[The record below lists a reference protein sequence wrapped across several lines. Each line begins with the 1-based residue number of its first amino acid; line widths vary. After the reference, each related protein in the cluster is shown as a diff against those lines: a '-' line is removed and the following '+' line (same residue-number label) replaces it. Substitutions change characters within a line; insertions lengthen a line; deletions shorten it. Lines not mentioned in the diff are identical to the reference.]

1 MLSFNVL
8 PSNNMR
14 MGQAICTIPGLVGVD
29 PVEQFLDEWNRSIWF
44 WIIDHPTKKLGTC
57 LRYPLVTCSRDM
69 FWSDNPVGLAL
80 LKKKKGYW
88 PSWTSAKM
96 IRCIPIHRAPNQ
108 KMLTTQVALLMMMT
122 LQLHLCWQMPSM
134 MSVVEIFACTLIK
147 IISKLCPQDDGYKSQ
162 DEKWTIMMI
171 SIVHSKGRG
180 FYPSTQMRND
190 EHYLG
195 FSGSVH
201 LLCLH
206 LSWKS
211 GRHPSPWQSCC
222 PSTFLQ
228 ASCPLRAALWAKRW
242 EEFRLMQLHLGR
254 SFTGKWGPWI
264 DYNIFGKVFFICC
277 SILDSYVVCISYM
290 WYVNDIII

>member
-1 MLSFNVL
+1 M
-8 PSNNMR
+8 
-14 MGQAICTIPGLVGVD
+14 I
-29 PVEQFLDEWNRSIWF
+29 LDHWPPHEE
-44 WIIDHPTKKLGTC
+44 TG
-57 LRYPLVTCSRDM
+57 DM
-69 FWSDNPVGLAL
+69 FAIPLGDLFKGHVLEWQPCRPSAAQE
-80 LKKKKGYW
+80 KKGYW

-201 LLCLH
+201 LYIMFTFILKKRTPSIPMAIMLPFHLPTSLLSSKGSTVGKAMRGVQAHAAAPWPKLH
-206 LSWKS
+206 WQMRSMNRLQYIRKS
-211 GRHPSPWQSCC
+211 VLYLLFYTW
-222 PSTFLQ
+222 
-228 ASCPLRAALWAKRW
+228 
-242 EEFRLMQLHLGR
+242 
-254 SFTGKWGPWI
+254 
-264 DYNIFGKVFFICC
+264 
-277 SILDSYVVCISYM
+277 
-290 WYVNDIII
+290 

>member
-8 PSNNMR
+8 PSNTMR

-122 LQLHLCWQMPSM
+122 LQLHLRWQMPSM

-201 LLCLH
+201 LYIMFTFILKKRTPSIPMAIMLPFHLPTSLLSSKGSTVGKAMRGVQAHAAAPWPKLH
-206 LSWKS
+206 WQMRSMNRLQYIRKS
-211 GRHPSPWQSCC
+211 VLYLLFYTW
-222 PSTFLQ
+222 
-228 ASCPLRAALWAKRW
+228 
-242 EEFRLMQLHLGR
+242 
-254 SFTGKWGPWI
+254 
-264 DYNIFGKVFFICC
+264 
-277 SILDSYVVCISYM
+277 
-290 WYVNDIII
+290 